1 MTSGASPQKNE
12 GREHVPT
19 FIFDVVGYQATNLTN
34 TTRLTQGL
42 AAVTRPLHQSNGVE
56 GTVSR
61 DPV

>member
-1 MTSGASPQKNE
+1 MSRNKGRPDKDK

-19 FIFDVVGYQATNLTN
+19 FIEAVGYQATNLTN
-34 TTRLTQGL
+34 TTRLTQGF
-42 AAVTRPLHQSNGVE
+42 AAVTRPLHQRNGVE